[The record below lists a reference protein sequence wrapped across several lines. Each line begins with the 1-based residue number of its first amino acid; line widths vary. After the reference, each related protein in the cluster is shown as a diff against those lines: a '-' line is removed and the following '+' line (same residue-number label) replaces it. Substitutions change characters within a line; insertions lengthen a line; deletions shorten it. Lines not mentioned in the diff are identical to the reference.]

1 MLKPLDDCEV
11 FFFVNIS
18 KVPWV
23 GSSPNGSNIT
33 FGFPQILGLK
43 SNELISSDVAGTLQ
57 GDQQILDIVETD
69 VVAGKARDVACQRI
83 RLRCD
88 VRELMLGRHISND
101 NGGGSRCQGLG
112 AS

>member
-1 MLKPLDDCEV
+1 VLKPLDDCEV

-57 GDQQILDIVETD
+57 GDQQILDIARLTWSLERRVTWPASISD
-69 VVAGKARDVACQRI
+69 CVAT
-83 RLRCD
+83 
-88 VRELMLGRHISND
+88 
-101 NGGGSRCQGLG
+101 
-112 AS
+112 